1 MAKLVGISIFVIAAF
16 AALQF
21 QAQAQTPPSVAA
33 QAKPA
38 LDADNLA
45 IDWVDRM
52 NELSNWYITVDGKE
66 DDVKRVVDKV
76 MEMYAP
82 DAIVEVPPFDSKQQ
96 GPIQLIGAAQIRK
109 WVETIATSKVQIN
122 YVIKR
127 QTWKEFEGEWMIF
140 SRKLPW
146 GGLAVAAQLLE
157 ADSQRTDRKR
167 YMQVGGVFLQFNND
181 AKIYR
186 QRLSLGEKD
195 EIVDLGGTQ

>member
-1 MAKLVGISIFVIAAF
+1 MSIFVIALFSAF
-16 AALQF
+16 AF
-21 QAQAQTPPSVAA
+21 QAQAQAPAPAAAA

-38 LDADNLA
+38 LDPDKLA

-82 DAIVEVPPFDSKQQ
+82 DAIVEVPPHDQTQQ
-96 GPIQLIGAAQIRK
+96 GALQLVGAPQIRR
-109 WVETIATSKVQIN
+109 WLEQMATSRVEIK

-127 QTWKEFEGEWMIF
+127 QTWKEYEGEWMIF

-146 GGLAVAAQLLE
+146 GGLGVAVQLLE
-157 ADSQRTDRKR
+157 ADSQRADRKR
-167 YMQVGGVFLQFNND
+167 YMTAGGAFMQFNSD
-181 AKIYR
+181 GKIYR
-186 QRLSLGEKD
+186 MRLNLGEKN
-195 EIVDLGGTQ
+195 EILDLGGGGD